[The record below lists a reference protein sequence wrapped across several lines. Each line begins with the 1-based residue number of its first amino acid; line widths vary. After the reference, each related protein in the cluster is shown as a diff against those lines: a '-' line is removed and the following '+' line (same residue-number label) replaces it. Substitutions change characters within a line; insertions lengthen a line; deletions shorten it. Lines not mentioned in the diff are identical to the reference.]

1 MSNVLIGIIG
11 VILFIGL
18 ALAGALFLGP
28 RFQEATNNSK
38 TAAVTQ
44 ALQQMSSATNLY
56 GLDNG
61 RPMSTSEHDTIA
73 QTLTT
78 AGYLKTPVANPL
90 NGNPIPIVLKSGSR
104 NPVGPG
110 EYLYTSLGSDATAKA
125 VCISIERT
133 AGNPA
138 AEASMAPITDW
149 QARVTT
155 NRRLGCLATANSTP
169 VSYEAYIPL

>member
-38 TAAVTQ
+38 ASAVVQ
-44 ALQQMSSATNLY
+44 ALQQVSAATNLY
-56 GLDNG
+56 SLDKG
-61 RPMSTSEHDTIA
+61 APMSTSEHDTLA
-73 QTLTT
+73 TTLAT
-78 AGYLKTPVANPL
+78 AGYLKTAIVNPM

-104 NPVGPG
+104 NPIGPG
-110 EYLYTSLGSDATAKA
+110 EFLYTNIGSDATARA
-125 VCISIERT
+125 VCISIERN
-133 AGNPA
+133 AGNPS

-149 QARVTT
+149 QTRVTT
-155 NRRLGCLATANSTP
+155 NKRIGCLADANSTP
-169 VSYEAYIPL
+169 TVYEAYIPL

>member
-38 TAAVTQ
+38 AAAVTQ
-44 ALQQMSSATNLY
+44 ALQQVSSATNLY
-56 GLDNG
+56 SLNTGV
-61 RPMSTSEHDTIA
+61 PMSTSEHDTLA
-73 QTLTT
+73 QTL
-78 AGYLKTPVANPL
+78 ASSGYLKTVVTNPL

-104 NPVGPG
+104 NPIGPG
-110 EYLYTSLGSDATAKA
+110 EYLYTNLGSDATAKA

-133 AGNPA
+133 AGNAA
-138 AEASMAPITDW
+138 AETSMTPITDW
-149 QARVTT
+149 QTRVTT
-155 NRRLGCLATANSTP
+155 NKRLGCLADANATP
-169 VSYEAYIPL
+169 AVYEAYIPL